1 MIKSIKKDKEDII
14 HCSQS
19 ELTKEAMYILK
30 FGQEVTPRLL
40 IRKLHCDVDS
50 GYAVFGM
57 LYYYGCLYKYK
68 DNKYYYCISNSY
80 NRDKIIKILRDPLP
94 TIYN

>member
-14 HCSQS
+14 RCSQS

-68 DNKYYYCISNSY
+68 DNKYYYCIDTTITR
-80 NRDKIIKILRDPLP
+80 NRIMEMLRDPKP
-94 TIYN
+94 TFYE